1 MNLRDGEGY
10 SASSTRV
17 CHLKA
22 PEVGSAT
29 LAVKVIVCQE
39 ILLRAIQVLPVD
51 LDSRAKIEST
61 HFKLRC
67 TLIGS

>member
-39 ILLRAIQVLPVD
+39 ILLRAIVPVD